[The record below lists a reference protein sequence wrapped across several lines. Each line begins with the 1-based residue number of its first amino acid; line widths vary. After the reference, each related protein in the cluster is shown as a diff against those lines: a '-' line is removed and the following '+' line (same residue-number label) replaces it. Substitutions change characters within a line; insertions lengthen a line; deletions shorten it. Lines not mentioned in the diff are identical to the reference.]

1 MGGQAEG
8 MLSPSWCEVGAGLSF
23 SVCGCVPALGM
34 GWADA
39 GLNSWHVACVV
50 KLVDSIRCCF
60 VRPHREGCELLASPR
75 GSGVRWGVTHQVAL
89 HVRTCQ
95 PVLW

>member
-50 KLVDSIRCCF
+50 KLVD
-60 VRPHREGCELLASPR
+60 
-75 GSGVRWGVTHQVAL
+75 
-89 HVRTCQ
+89 
-95 PVLW
+95 